1 MQKLIVTTL
10 FVLLVLSS
18 LAEKVY
24 VPNRIVRSNPTELEK
39 FLDHV
44 AERESDNT
52 PTVTNRYG
60 MLGKYQFS
68 PLTIKELGY
77 TITKEEFLRNA
88 ELQDSVM
95 VDYMRANNRELE
107 DLIKRYE
114 GRIFKGVKITRSGVL
129 AAAHLAGSNGVR
141 TYFTNDDPK
150 GRTDGNGTSVR
161 DYLSEFNQ
169 YKLRSQ
175 F

>member
-1 MQKLIVTTL
+1 MQKLIITTL
-10 FVLLVLSS
+10 FLLLVLSS
-18 LAEKVY
+18 LADKVH
-24 VPNRIVRSNPTELEK
+24 VPNRIIRSNPTELEK

-44 AERESDNT
+44 AERESNNT
-52 PTVTNRYG
+52 PTVINRYG

-68 PLTIKELGY
+68 PLTIKGLGY
-77 TITKEEFLRNA
+77 TITKEEFLQNA

-114 GRIFKGVKITRSGVL
+114 GRIFKGVKITRSGLL
-129 AAAHLAGSNGVR
+129 AAAHLAGSGGVR
-141 TYFTNDDPK
+141 NYFNSDDPH
-150 GRTDGNGTSVR
+150 GRKDGNGTSVR

-169 YKLRSQ
+169 YTLRSQ